1 MTEADLV
8 GLIEQDR
15 VDLEADSVREPGD
28 YADLVSGQGKLLKWD
43 TINNAY
49 LSAVAEL
56 QGVQISLGV
65 NREPPFRGK
74 SLKNVMEIRR
84 TQADQLAREQF
95 EDRGA
100 GGVNSSYTDAEFL
113 RMQLAL
119 LKSSVAKPTGSIA
132 QALRIRV
139 DLLLGH
145 FLVLRG
151 ETRRDAELADL
162 AVRELPMQ
170 EGATPCWLMMLLI
183 SNSKTNKWGKRQ

>member
-1 MTEADLV
+1 LKWAEEKGMTEADLV

-119 LKSSVAKPTGSIA
+119 LKSSVAKPTVSCQLFFILFA
-132 QALRIRV
+132 
-139 DLLLGH
+139 
-145 FLVLRG
+145 
-151 ETRRDAELADL
+151 
-162 AVRELPMQ
+162 
-170 EGATPCWLMMLLI
+170 
-183 SNSKTNKWGKRQ
+183 

>member
-1 MTEADLV
+1 MWLEEVVFKIRKPLTKAERKAFETLRNGGAAGPVGHPKITWSQEDLKWAEEKGMTEADLV

-100 GGVNSSYTDAEFL
+100 GGVNSSYTDADFL

-119 LKSSVAKPTGSIA
+119 LKSSVAKPTVSCQPFFI
-132 QALRIRV
+132 
-139 DLLLGH
+139 LL
-145 FLVLRG
+145 
-151 ETRRDAELADL
+151 A
-162 AVRELPMQ
+162 
-170 EGATPCWLMMLLI
+170 
-183 SNSKTNKWGKRQ
+183 

>member
-1 MTEADLV
+1 MWLEEVVFKIRKPLTKAERKAFETLRNGGAAGLVGRPEITWSQEDLKWAEEKGMTEADLV
-8 GLIEQDR
+8 SLIEQDR

-28 YADLVSGQGKLLKWD
+28 SADLVSGQGKLLKWD

-56 QGVQISLGV
+56 QGVQISLGT
-65 NREPPFRGK
+65 NKEPPFRGK

-100 GGVNSSYTDAEFL
+100 GGVNSSYTDADFL

-119 LKSSVAKPTGSIA
+119 LKSSVAKPTVSCQPFFILFA
-132 QALRIRV
+132 
-139 DLLLGH
+139 
-145 FLVLRG
+145 
-151 ETRRDAELADL
+151 
-162 AVRELPMQ
+162 
-170 EGATPCWLMMLLI
+170 
-183 SNSKTNKWGKRQ
+183 